1 MKTVAVLLL
10 ATLASMSHQD
20 NSDPNGYD
28 DSKSPSKIDIIETKT
43 LEISC
48 QTRHTC
54 EVESG
59 HIKCYDED
67 MKEANFVSDDCTLK
81 SYCAENTLLTKK
93 VKLEDL
99 GDLDVEAL
107 VAEAI
112 EPSK

>member
-48 QTRHTC
+48 LTKYTC
-54 EVESG
+54 EVILG
-59 HIKCYDED
+59 QLKCYDED
-67 MKEANFVSDDCTLK
+67 MKEVNFANF
-81 SYCAENTLLTKK
+81 EELLRSAMATTNYQSMSTWK
-93 VKLEDL
+93 
-99 GDLDVEAL
+99 
-107 VAEAI
+107 
-112 EPSK
+112 